1 MKHTR
6 AVLVCLAVRRK
17 IVLNWRI
24 RIQKLFQLKYFSSLN
39 TAVCRMHQDEVTY
52 LFYGV
57 CKIKNCNVTTTEQ
70 GKLCFSAAQPDYR
83 AASLLRL

>member
-1 MKHTR
+1 MQYW
-6 AVLVCLAVRRK
+6 

-24 RIQKLFQLKYFSSLN
+24 RIQKLFQQKYFSSLN
-39 TAVCRMHQDEVTY
+39 TAVCRMHQGEVTY

-57 CKIKNCNVTTTEQ
+57 CRIQNFDVKTPEQ
-70 GKLCFSAAQPDYR
+70 GKLCLSAAQTDYR